1 MCGIINLDVI
11 VMKKIVW
18 VFGESATG
26 KLTLINNLCNNDK
39 DTLDTFN
46 MNNKKIC
53 VSEITL
59 EDRDHEN
66 YVDVKNIDDFDDTLL
81 ENDSLYFNKQKELKR
96 RSCIMYDVDNFI
108 KSDNDILLI
117 KGQTNDMN
125 IRRGNIVGNFL
136 NKYYGLDNLKIEVF
150 VLQVT
155 DEYELKKRLETKTWF
170 KEMDDLIEKE
180 RLIKTI
186 PLKQQKHKE
195 EVINSFDN
203 YDIPIYQ
210 IESLD
215 GLYRLDGVINGKSSS
230 TRR

>member
-1 MCGIINLDVI
+1 
-11 VMKKIVW
+11 MKKIVW

-39 DTLDTFN
+39 DTLYTFN

-59 EDRDHEN
+59 EDRDHEK

-155 DEYELKKRLETKTWF
+155 DEHELKKRLETKTWF